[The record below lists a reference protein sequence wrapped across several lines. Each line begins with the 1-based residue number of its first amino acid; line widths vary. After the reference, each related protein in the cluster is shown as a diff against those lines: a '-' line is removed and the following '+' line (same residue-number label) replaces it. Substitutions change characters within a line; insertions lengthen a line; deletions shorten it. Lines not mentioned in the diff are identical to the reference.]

1 MMVDDG
7 WLISFLGGYAT
18 WFIEYYELALYGRI
32 LKQTLV
38 IAGECVA
45 FLVEKYLAPSKTRTS
60 PKSETTVKHGAECE

>member
-45 FLVEKYLAPSKTRTS
+45 FFSGEILGTIKNTDLTQVRNYCKTW
-60 PKSETTVKHGAECE
+60 C